1 MKRCLATLL
10 LVSLSLLLAGCGGG
24 GGTVAEGGIG
34 GTGISMGRVSQLG
47 SVYVNGIHYNTDST
61 RFVIDGDDTGTLSD
75 ISVGMVVRVDGTRD
89 LATATGVADVVT
101 YDSLLIGPVDT
112 VFDTTTSHLGVMG
125 QAVHINQDTVF
136 EDLVNPMPIEI
147 GSLLAGDL
155 VEVSGFV
162 SSPGE
167 ILATRISL
175 RSSAS
180 HYRVSG
186 VATHINT
193 LTSHFEIGT
202 LTIDALADA
211 ANLPAEGALVSATGA
226 HPPTGNTLVADSI
239 SPVESGSLAG
249 DGEELSIE
257 GVITVGLDVT
267 THLFQVNDLVVDASL
282 TPYASDDLTL
292 TVGRVVEVD
301 GVMNDTVLLAETIE
315 PEASSSEREEISALI
330 ESGAVNLAGN
340 TITLMGQTIHVTN
353 STIFENDRD
362 GESTFTLADLQVGD
376 YLEAKVYDNNGEIT
390 ATKLELED
398 NPSSYD
404 ARLEGIPSELSPANR
419 IEILGVTIDTSGIAG
434 YTFEARPIEVR
445 GIYNTGTGVL
455 SATSIS
461 NAN

>member
-1 MKRCLATLL
+1 MRRCLATLML
-10 LVSLSLLLAGCGGG
+10 ATLSLLLSSCGGG
-24 GGTVAEGGIG
+24 GGTTAEGGIG

-47 SVYVNGIHYNTDST
+47 SVYVNGIHYNTDSA
-61 RFVIDGDDTGTLSD
+61 RFVIDGDDTRSLSD
-75 ISVGMVVRVDGTRD
+75 ISVGMVVRVEGTRD

-101 YDSLLIGPVDT
+101 YDSLLLGPVDT

-136 EDLVNPMPIEI
+136 EDLVNPTPIEI

-155 VEVSGFV
+155 VEVSGFI
-162 SSPGE
+162 SNPGE

-186 VATHINT
+186 VATNINS
-193 LTSHFEIGT
+193 LINHFEIGA
-202 LTIDALADA
+202 LTIDAQAVASD
-211 ANLPAEGALVSATGA
+211 LPAEGALVNATGIN
-226 HPPTGNTLVADSI
+226 PPSGNTLVANAI
-239 SPVESGSLAG
+239 SQVESGSLAG

-267 THLFQVNDLVVDASL
+267 THLFQVNGLIVDASL
-282 TPYASDDLTL
+282 TPYQSDDLTL
-292 TVGRVVEVD
+292 MVGRVVEVD
-301 GVMNDTVLLAETIE
+301 GVMNGSVLLAETIE

-330 ESGAVNLAGN
+330 ESGAVNLSGN

-404 ARLEGIPSELSPANR
+404 ARLEGIPSQLPAANR
-419 IEILGVTIDTSGIAG
+419 IEILGVTIDTSGITG

-445 GIYNTGTGVL
+445 GDYNTSTGELV
-455 SATSIS
+455 ATSIS
-461 NAN
+461 DAN